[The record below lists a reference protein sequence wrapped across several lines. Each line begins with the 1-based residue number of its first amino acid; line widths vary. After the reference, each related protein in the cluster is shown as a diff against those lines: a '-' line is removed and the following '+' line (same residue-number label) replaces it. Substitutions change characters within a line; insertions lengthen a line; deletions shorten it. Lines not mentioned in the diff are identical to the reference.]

1 MLYEMDVKLELFP
14 LQRQDRK
21 FDIKRFY
28 LDLIA
33 FDPEDASLADIDI
46 SSKIMDINKRLRA
59 KEFKKRTIA
68 NIFLELG
75 ENFKIGVSL
84 YFFYFHLKK

>member
-14 LQRQDRK
+14 IHKKERK
-21 FDIKRFY
+21 FDLKRFY

-33 FDPEDASLADIDI
+33 FDPQDASLAEIDI
-46 SSKIMDINKRLRA
+46 SSKIMDINKRMRA

-84 YFFYFHLKK
+84 

>member
-1 MLYEMDVKLELFP
+1 MDVKLELFP
-14 LQRQDRK
+14 IHKKDRK
-21 FDIKRFY
+21 FDLKRFY

-33 FDPEDASLADIDI
+33 FDPQDASLAEIDI
-46 SSKIMDINKRLRA
+46 SSKIMDINKRMRA

-68 NIFLELG
+68 NIFLEMG

-84 YFFYFHLKK
+84 